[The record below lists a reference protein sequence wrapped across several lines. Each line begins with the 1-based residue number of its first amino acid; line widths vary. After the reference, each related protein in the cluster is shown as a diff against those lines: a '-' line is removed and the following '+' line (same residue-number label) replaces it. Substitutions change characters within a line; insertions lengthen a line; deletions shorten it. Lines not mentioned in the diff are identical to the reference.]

1 MSVAETARAFIAAIN
16 AHDTARIAALMS
28 ENHVFVDSLGARI
41 VGRAVMESGWRAY
54 FELCPDYWVRIE
66 REFTD
71 GAEVALFGEAG
82 GTIHG
87 QKWCIPAA
95 WLARTET
102 DQVREWWVF
111 ADNKPVYDIL
121 AAQDEAD
128 SIDEQG

>member
-1 MSVAETARAFIAAIN
+1 METARAFIAAIN
-16 AHDTARIAALMS
+16 AHDIARITALMS
-28 ENHVFVDSLGARI
+28 EDHVFVDSLGVRVA
-41 VGRAVMESGWRAY
+41 GRGAMEPGWRAY
-54 FELCPDYWVRIE
+54 FDLCPDYWVRIE

-82 GTIHG
+82 GTIRG
-87 QKWCIPAA
+87 QKWRIPAA
-95 WLARTET
+95 WLARIEN
-102 DQVREWWVF
+102 DQVREWRVF